1 MVIRIGLTGSIA
13 SGKSTV
19 SGFLRE
25 LGAIVIDAD
34 KVAKEIVKPGTPALK
49 EIVKCFGKDVL
60 NKDGSLN
67 RKKLADMVFSD
78 SAKLKI
84 LNEITH
90 PRIVEKIKN
99 TIACLEKKDKT
110 RLIVIDAPL
119 LIETGLDKLVDEVWV
134 VYVTPKT
141 QIERLLQREKD
152 MTHEEALKR
161 INSQMSTDEKV
172 KYADRVIY
180 NNGSIVETKN
190 QVKKLWEQ
198 TNKKSGGY

>member
-19 SGFLRE
+19 SKFLRE

-49 EIVKCFGKDVL
+49 EIVECFGKDVL
-60 NKDGSLN
+60 NKAGSLN
-67 RKKLADMVFSD
+67 RKKLARIVFSD
-78 SAKLKI
+78 SAKLKM

-99 TIACLEKKDKT
+99 TITCLEKKDKT
-110 RLIVIDAPL
+110 RIIVIDAPL

-161 INSQMSTDEKV
+161 INSQMSTVEKI

-180 NNGSIVETKN
+180 NNGSISETKN
-190 QVKKLWEQ
+190 QVKKLWKQ
-198 TNKKSGGY
+198 INKKSGGY

>member
-19 SGFLRE
+19 SRFLRE

-34 KVAKEIVKPGTPALK
+34 KVAKKIVKPGTPALE
-49 EIVKCFGKDVL
+49 EIVECFGKDVL
-60 NKDGSLN
+60 NEDGSLN
-67 RKKLADMVFSD
+67 RKKLAEIVFYD
-78 SAKLKI
+78 SAKLKM

-99 TIACLEKKDKT
+99 TVARLEKKDKT
-110 RLIVIDAPL
+110 RIIVIDAPL
-119 LIETGLDKLVDEVWV
+119 LVETGLDKLVDEVWV
-134 VYVTPKT
+134 VYVNPKI
-141 QIERLLQREKD
+141 QIKRLLQREKD

-161 INSQMSTDEKV
+161 INSQMSTDEKI

-180 NNGSIVETKN
+180 NNGTISETKN
-190 QVKKLWEQ
+190 QVKKLWEKII
-198 TNKKSGGY
+198 KKSGGY